1 MTAAD
6 STAPE
11 DDRPAL
17 VVLAAGM
24 AKRFGGGCKPLA
36 PLGLHGEAV
45 IDLTAGDALRGGF
58 GPVVL
63 VIGPQTGPAIRYHV
77 ERTWPTGID
86 VGFADQEVALGTAH
100 AVLCARPLI
109 GDRPFAVVNAD
120 DVYGADAFALL
131 SGHLLADNDEHAL
144 VGFALRDS
152 VSTADPVTR
161 GICEASPDG
170 LLVRITERK
179 LVTRAPDG
187 TFFSDD
193 GRAPRDLDPAGPVSM
208 NLWGLRSSIWP
219 VLEAAVL
226 AVHRYVDPKT
236 GVLLAAPESTEEV
249 LLPEVVGTMI
259 AAPGAGSGTNV
270 RVLPGTGPCV
280 GVTHAADLPVVRS
293 QLAGMVARGE
303 RAESPWQ
310 GVA

>member
-1 MTAAD
+1 MTTAD
-6 STAPE
+6 IGDPE

-58 GPVVL
+58 GRVVL
-63 VIGPQTGPAIRYHV
+63 VLGPQTGPAIRYHV
-77 ERTWPTGID
+77 GRTWPTAIE
-86 VGFADQEVALGTAH
+86 VAFAEQEVALGTAH
-100 AVLCARPLI
+100 AVLCARPFV

-120 DVYGADAFALL
+120 DVYGSDAFAQLA
-131 SGHLLADNDEHAL
+131 GHLRTANDEHAL

-152 VSTADPVTR
+152 VATADPVTR
-161 GICEASPDG
+161 GICEASPEG

-187 TFFSDD
+187 TFSSDD
-193 GRAPRDLDPAGPVSM
+193 GREPRQLDPSGPVSM
-208 NLWGLRSSIWP
+208 NLWGFRSSIWP
-219 VLEAAVL
+219 VLEEAVL
-226 AVHRYVDPKT
+226 DVHAGVDPKT
-236 GVLLAAPESTEEV
+236 GALLEAPTSTDEV
-249 LLPEVVGTMI
+249 LLPEVVGAMI
-259 AAPGAGSGTNV
+259 ARPGAAGAAF

-280 GVTHAADLPVVRS
+280 GVTHAADLPIVRG
-293 QLAGMVARGE
+293 QLAAMVARGE